1 MSLFFITAL
10 EKDGFDSQPPLWKAF
25 VAEVKEKD
33 TNKNGKNDLNLDVH
47 PSHLGMIIEFILLRI
62 LATLPMFQINIYPYP

>member
-10 EKDGFDSQPPLWKAF
+10 EKDGFESQPPLWKAF

-33 TNKNGKNDLNLDVH
+33 THKNGKNDRNLDVH
-47 PSHLGMIIEFILLRI
+47 PSHLGMIIKFTLLRI